1 VFPERKMRMS
11 TEFELLAD
19 GIGVGRPPAGW
30 VAIVDMPVLI
40 LVGVTG
46 VGKSTAVD
54 ALRTRWGEISLL
66 PNRRK
71 IADLL
76 VIPTVQGWDGDP
88 PTTVT
93 DRRRRFDYT
102 GRYRQR
108 HPGGLAHA
116 FSRLVLQRRPAV
128 PGRGAVTI
136 FDGLRGADEVSFAA
150 QSLPL
155 ARFAVLNAP
164 DVVRVER
171 LLQRQDAF
179 DQVSENSGGQR
190 SVPSGQRSVPSG
202 QRPVPSG
209 QRPVPS
215 GQRPVPSGQRPV
227 PSDDTPDAT
236 RHCSSASD
244 GGFRWEEVAEGQ
256 DLFTRE
262 EQDHLAALV
271 SRGEVDG
278 AELAAKIA
286 IVAAERRNYDP
297 YAAVEILRAAAL
309 DRTVVVDTTTHSPTE
324 VAAKLERLL
333 AN

>member
-1 VFPERKMRMS
+1 MRYRYADCGGWPRVFPERKMRMS

-54 ALRTRWGEISLL
+54 ALRARWGEISLL

-136 FDGLRGADEVSFAA
+136 FDGLRGADEVSFAV

-179 DQVSENSGGQR
+179 DQVSENSG
-190 SVPSGQRSVPSG
+190 
-202 QRPVPSG
+202 
-209 QRPVPS
+209 

-297 YAAVEILRAAAL
+297 HAAVEILRAAAL

>member
-1 VFPERKMRMS
+1 MS

-19 GIGVGRPPAGW
+19 GLGIGRPPHGW
-30 VAIVDMPVLI
+30 AAIVDMPVLI

-46 VGKSTAVD
+46 VGKSTTVD
-54 ALRTRWGEISLL
+54 ALRARWGEISLL

-88 PTTVT
+88 PTAVT

-108 HPGGLAHA
+108 HSGGLAHA
-116 FSRLVLQRRPAV
+116 FSRLVLQRQTAGPD
-128 PGRGAVTI
+128 RGALTI
-136 FDGLRGADEVSFAA
+136 FDGLRGADEVTFAA

-179 DQVSENSGGQR
+179 DQVSANAGGQR
-190 SVPSGQRSVPSG
+190 PG
-202 QRPVPSG
+202 
-209 QRPVPS
+209 
-215 GQRPVPSGQRPV
+215 
-227 PSDDTPDAT
+227 PSDGAPRAT
-236 RHCSSASD
+236 RHSTIDS
-244 GGFRWEEVAEGQ
+244 GVGFRWDEVAEGR
-256 DLFTRE
+256 DLFTRA
-262 EQDHLAALV
+262 EQAHLAALV

-297 YAAVEILRAAAL
+297 HAAVEILRAAAP
-309 DRTVVVDTTTHSPTE
+309 DRTVVVDTTAHSPVE
-324 VAAKLERLL
+324 VAAKLERIA

>member
-1 VFPERKMRMS
+1 MS

-19 GIGVGRPPAGW
+19 GLGIGRPPPGW

-46 VGKSTAVD
+46 VGKSTTVD
-54 ALRTRWGEISLL
+54 ALRSRWGEISLL

-88 PTTVT
+88 PTAVT

-108 HPGGLAHA
+108 HSGGLAHA
-116 FSRLVLQRRPAV
+116 FSRLVLQRQTSGPD
-128 PGRGAVTI
+128 RGALTV
-136 FDGLRGADEVSFAA
+136 FDGLRGADEVTFAA

-179 DQVSENSGGQR
+179 DQVSANAGGQR
-190 SVPSGQRSVPSG
+190 PA
-202 QRPVPSG
+202 
-209 QRPVPS
+209 
-215 GQRPVPSGQRPV
+215 
-227 PSDDTPDAT
+227 PSDGTPNAT
-236 RHCSSASD
+236 RHSSSDSD
-244 GGFRWEEVAEGQ
+244 GGFRWEEVAEGRE
-256 DLFTRE
+256 LFTGE
-262 EQDHLAALV
+262 EQAYLAALV

-278 AELAAKIA
+278 PELAAKIA

-297 YAAVEILRAAAL
+297 HAAVEILRAAAL
-309 DRTVVVDTTTHSPTE
+309 DRTVVVDTTTHAPAE
-324 VAAKLERLL
+324 VAAKLERIA

>member
-1 VFPERKMRMS
+1 MRYRYADCGGWPRVFPERKMRMS

-88 PTTVT
+88 PTVVT

-190 SVPSGQRSVPSG
+190 SVA
-202 QRPVPSG
+202 
-209 QRPVPS
+209 
-215 GQRPVPSGQRPV
+215 SGQRPV

-256 DLFTRE
+256 DLFTGE

-297 YAAVEILRAAAL
+297 HAAVEILRAAAL

>member
-1 VFPERKMRMS
+1 MS

-19 GIGVGRPPAGW
+19 GLGVGRPPAGW
-30 VAIVDMPVLI
+30 VAIVDKPVLI

-54 ALRTRWGEISLL
+54 ALRARWGEISLL

-88 PTTVT
+88 PTVVT

-108 HPGGLAHA
+108 YPGGLAHA
-116 FSRLVLQRRPAV
+116 FSRLVLQRRPAA
-128 PGRGAVTI
+128 PGRGALTV
-136 FDGLRGADEVSFAA
+136 FDGLRGADEVTFAA

-179 DQVSENSGGQR
+179 DQVSANAGGQR
-190 SVPSGQRSVPSG
+190 PG
-202 QRPVPSG
+202 
-209 QRPVPS
+209 
-215 GQRPVPSGQRPV
+215 
-227 PSDDTPDAT
+227 PSDGTPNAT
-236 RHCSSASD
+236 RHSSSDSD
-244 GGFRWEEVAEGQ
+244 GGFRWKEVAEGRE
-256 DLFTRE
+256 LFTHE
-262 EQDHLAALV
+262 EQAYLAALV

-286 IVAAERRNYDP
+286 IVAAERRNYDSH
-297 YAAVEILRAAAL
+297 AAVEILRAAAL
-309 DRTVVVDTTTHSPTE
+309 ERTVVVDTTAHAPAE
-324 VAAKLERLL
+324 VAAKLERIA

>member
-1 VFPERKMRMS
+1 MS

-19 GIGVGRPPAGW
+19 GLGIGRPPLGW
-30 VAIVDMPVLI
+30 VAITDMPVLI

-46 VGKSTAVD
+46 VGKSTTVD
-54 ALRTRWGEISLL
+54 ALRSRWGEISLL

-71 IADLL
+71 LADLL

-88 PTTVT
+88 PAAVT

-108 HPGGLAHA
+108 YPGGLAHA
-116 FSRLVLQRRPAV
+116 FSRLVLQRRTAG
-128 PGRGAVTI
+128 PGRGALTV
-136 FDGLRGADEVSFAA
+136 FDGLRGADEVTFAA

-179 DQVSENSGGQR
+179 DHVSANAGGQR
-190 SVPSGQRSVPSG
+190 PA
-202 QRPVPSG
+202 
-209 QRPVPS
+209 
-215 GQRPVPSGQRPV
+215 
-227 PSDDTPDAT
+227 PSDGTPNAT
-236 RHCSSASD
+236 RPSSSDSD
-244 GGFRWEEVAEGQ
+244 GGFRWEEVAEGRE
-256 DLFTRE
+256 LFTRE
-262 EQDHLAALV
+262 EQAHLAALV

-297 YAAVEILRAAAL
+297 HAAVEILRAAAL
-309 DRTVVVDTTTHSPTE
+309 DRTVIVDTTAHAPAE
-324 VAAKLERLL
+324 VAAKLERIA

>member
-1 VFPERKMRMS
+1 MS

-88 PTTVT
+88 PTVVT

-190 SVPSGQRSVPSG
+190 SVASGQGS
-202 QRPVPSG
+202 
-209 QRPVPS
+209 
-215 GQRPVPSGQRPV
+215 V
-227 PSDDTPDAT
+227 PSDDRPDAT

>member
-1 VFPERKMRMS
+1 MRYRYADCGGWPRVFPERKMRMS

-19 GIGVGRPPAGW
+19 GLGVGRPPAGW

-54 ALRTRWGEISLL
+54 ALRTCWGEISLL

-190 SVPSGQRSVPSG
+190 SVA
-202 QRPVPSG
+202 
-209 QRPVPS
+209 
-215 GQRPVPSGQRPV
+215 SGQRPV

-256 DLFTRE
+256 DLFTGE

-286 IVAAERRNYDP
+286 IVAAERHNYDP
-297 YAAVEILRAAAL
+297 YAAVEILRAAAF

>member
-1 VFPERKMRMS
+1 MRYRYADCGGWPRVFPERKMRMS

-19 GIGVGRPPAGW
+19 GLGVGRPPAGW

-88 PTTVT
+88 PTVVT

-190 SVPSGQRSVPSG
+190 SVPS
-202 QRPVPSG
+202 
-209 QRPVPS
+209 
-215 GQRPVPSGQRPV
+215 
-227 PSDDTPDAT
+227 DDTPDAT

-256 DLFTRE
+256 DLFTGE
-262 EQDHLAALV
+262 DQDHLAALV

-278 AELAAKIA
+278 AELEAKIA

-297 YAAVEILRAAAL
+297 HAAVEILRAAAL

>member
-1 VFPERKMRMS
+1 MS

-19 GIGVGRPPAGW
+19 GLGVGRPPAGW

-54 ALRTRWGEISLL
+54 ALRARWGEISLL

-88 PTTVT
+88 PTVVT

-136 FDGLRGADEVSFAA
+136 FDGLRGADEVSFAV

-190 SVPSGQRSVPSG
+190 S
-202 QRPVPSG
+202 
-209 QRPVPS
+209 
-215 GQRPVPSGQRPV
+215 V

-297 YAAVEILRAAAL
+297 HAAVEILRAAAL

>member
-1 VFPERKMRMS
+1 MRYRYADCGGWPRVFPERKMRMS

-19 GIGVGRPPAGW
+19 GLGVGRPPAGW

-88 PTTVT
+88 PTVVT

-190 SVPSGQRSVPSG
+190 SVA
-202 QRPVPSG
+202 
-209 QRPVPS
+209 
-215 GQRPVPSGQRPV
+215 SGQRPV

-256 DLFTRE
+256 DLFTGE

-297 YAAVEILRAAAL
+297 HAAVEILRAAAL

>member
-1 VFPERKMRMS
+1 MV
-11 TEFELLAD
+11 
-19 GIGVGRPPAGW
+19 
-30 VAIVDMPVLI
+30 VA
-40 LVGVTG
+40 
-46 VGKSTAVD
+46 
-54 ALRTRWGEISLL
+54 
-66 PNRRK
+66 
-71 IADLL
+71 
-76 VIPTVQGWDGDP
+76 
-88 PTTVT
+88 VT

-202 QRPVPSG
+202 QRS
-209 QRPVPS
+209 
-215 GQRPVPSGQRPV
+215 VPSGQRPV

>member
-1 VFPERKMRMS
+1 MS

-19 GIGVGRPPAGW
+19 GLGIGRPPPGW

-40 LVGVTG
+40 LVGLTG
-46 VGKSTAVD
+46 VGKSTTVD
-54 ALRTRWGEISLL
+54 ALRSRWGEISLL

-71 IADLL
+71 LADLL

-88 PTTVT
+88 PAAVT

-108 HPGGLAHA
+108 YPGGLAHA
-116 FSRLVLQRRPAV
+116 FSRLVLQRRPAA
-128 PGRGAVTI
+128 PGRGALTV
-136 FDGLRGADEVSFAA
+136 FDGLRGADEVTFAA

-190 SVPSGQRSVPSG
+190 
-202 QRPVPSG
+202 
-209 QRPVPS
+209 
-215 GQRPVPSGQRPV
+215 PV

-262 EQDHLAALV
+262 EQAYLAALV

-297 YAAVEILRAAAL
+297 HAAVEILRAAAL
-309 DRTVVVDTTTHSPTE
+309 DRTVVVDTTAHAPAE
-324 VAAKLERLL
+324 VAAKLERIA

>member
-1 VFPERKMRMS
+1 MRYRYADCGGWPRVFPERKMRMS

-30 VAIVDMPVLI
+30 VAIVDKPVLI

-54 ALRTRWGEISLL
+54 ALRTCWGEISLL

-88 PTTVT
+88 PTVVT

-116 FSRLVLQRRPAV
+116 FSRLVLQRRPAT
-128 PGRGAVTI
+128 PGRGEVTV

-150 QSLPL
+150 QGLPL

-190 SVPSGQRSVPSG
+190 SVPSGQGS
-202 QRPVPSG
+202 
-209 QRPVPS
+209 
-215 GQRPVPSGQRPV
+215 VPSGQRPV
-227 PSDDTPDAT
+227 PSDDRPDAT
-236 RHCSSASD
+236 RHCSSAAD

-297 YAAVEILRAAAL
+297 HAAVEILRAAAL

>member
-1 VFPERKMRMS
+1 MS

-19 GIGVGRPPAGW
+19 GLGIGRPPPGW

-46 VGKSTAVD
+46 VGKSTTVD
-54 ALRTRWGEISLL
+54 ALRSRWGEISLL

-71 IADLL
+71 LADLL

-88 PTTVT
+88 PTAVT

-108 HPGGLAHA
+108 HSGGLAHA
-116 FSRLVLQRRPAV
+116 FSRLVLQRQTAGPD
-128 PGRGAVTI
+128 RGALTV
-136 FDGLRGADEVSFAA
+136 FDGLRGADEVTFAA

-164 DVVRVER
+164 DVVRVQR

-179 DQVSENSGGQR
+179 DQVNANAGD
-190 SVPSGQRSVPSG
+190 
-202 QRPVPSG
+202 QRPG
-209 QRPVPS
+209 
-215 GQRPVPSGQRPV
+215 
-227 PSDDTPDAT
+227 PSDGTPHAT
-236 RHCSSASD
+236 RHSVADSD
-244 GGFRWEEVAEGQ
+244 VGFRWEEVAEGSE
-256 DLFTRE
+256 LFTHE
-262 EQDHLAALV
+262 EQAHLAALV

-297 YAAVEILRAAAL
+297 HAAVEILRAAAP
-309 DRTVVVDTTTHSPTE
+309 DRTVVVDTTAHSPVE
-324 VAAKLERLL
+324 VAAKLERIA

>member
-1 VFPERKMRMS
+1 MS

-19 GIGVGRPPAGW
+19 GLGIGHPPPGW
-30 VAIVDMPVLI
+30 AAIVDMPVLI

-46 VGKSTAVD
+46 VGKSTTVD
-54 ALRTRWGEISLL
+54 ALRARWGEILLL

-88 PTTVT
+88 PTAVT

-108 HPGGLAHA
+108 HSGGLAHA
-116 FSRLVLQRRPAV
+116 FSRLVLQRRTAGPD
-128 PGRGAVTI
+128 RGALTV
-136 FDGLRGADEVSFAA
+136 FDGLRGADEVTFAA
-150 QSLPL
+150 QTLPL

-179 DQVSENSGGQR
+179 DQVSANAGGQR
-190 SVPSGQRSVPSG
+190 AGS
-202 QRPVPSG
+202 
-209 QRPVPS
+209 
-215 GQRPVPSGQRPV
+215 
-227 PSDDTPDAT
+227 SDGTPRAT
-236 RHCSSASD
+236 RHSVADSD
-244 GGFRWEEVAEGQ
+244 VGFRWEEVAEGSE
-256 DLFTRE
+256 LFTHE
-262 EQDHLAALV
+262 EKAHLAALV

-278 AELAAKIA
+278 AELSAKIA

-297 YAAVEILRAAAL
+297 HAAVEILRAAAP
-309 DRTVVVDTTTHSPTE
+309 DRTVVVDTTAHSPVE
-324 VAAKLERLL
+324 VAAKLERIA

>member
-1 VFPERKMRMS
+1 MRYRYADCGGWPRVFPERKMRMS

-19 GIGVGRPPAGW
+19 GLGVGRPPAGW

-71 IADLL
+71 MADLL

-179 DQVSENSGGQR
+179 DQVS
-190 SVPSGQRSVPSG
+190 
-202 QRPVPSG
+202 
-209 QRPVPS
+209 
-215 GQRPVPSGQRPV
+215 
-227 PSDDTPDAT
+227 
-236 RHCSSASD
+236 
-244 GGFRWEEVAEGQ
+244 
-256 DLFTRE
+256 
-262 EQDHLAALV
+262 
-271 SRGEVDG
+271 
-278 AELAAKIA
+278 K
-286 IVAAERRNYDP
+286 
-297 YAAVEILRAAAL
+297 
-309 DRTVVVDTTTHSPTE
+309 
-324 VAAKLERLL
+324 
-333 AN
+333 

>member
-1 VFPERKMRMS
+1 M
-11 TEFELLAD
+11 
-19 GIGVGRPPAGW
+19 
-30 VAIVDMPVLI
+30 
-40 LVGVTG
+40 
-46 VGKSTAVD
+46 
-54 ALRTRWGEISLL
+54 
-66 PNRRK
+66 
-71 IADLL
+71 
-76 VIPTVQGWDGDP
+76 
-88 PTTVT
+88 
-93 DRRRRFDYT
+93 
-102 GRYRQR
+102 
-108 HPGGLAHA
+108 
-116 FSRLVLQRRPAV
+116 
-128 PGRGAVTI
+128 
-136 FDGLRGADEVSFAA
+136 
-150 QSLPL
+150 
-155 ARFAVLNAP
+155 
-164 DVVRVER
+164 
-171 LLQRQDAF
+171 
-179 DQVSENSGGQR
+179 
-190 SVPSGQRSVPSG
+190 
-202 QRPVPSG
+202 
-209 QRPVPS
+209 
-215 GQRPVPSGQRPV
+215 

>member
-1 VFPERKMRMS
+1 MS

-19 GIGVGRPPAGW
+19 GLGIGRPPPGW

-46 VGKSTAVD
+46 VGKSTTVD
-54 ALRTRWGEISLL
+54 ALRSRWGEISLL

-88 PTTVT
+88 PAAVT

-108 HPGGLAHA
+108 YPGGLAHA
-116 FSRLVLQRRPAV
+116 FSRLVLQRRPAA
-128 PGRGAVTI
+128 PGRGALTV
-136 FDGLRGADEVSFAA
+136 FDGLRGADEVTFAA

-190 SVPSGQRSVPSG
+190 
-202 QRPVPSG
+202 
-209 QRPVPS
+209 
-215 GQRPVPSGQRPV
+215 PV

-262 EQDHLAALV
+262 EQAYLAALV

-297 YAAVEILRAAAL
+297 HAAVEILRAAAL
-309 DRTVVVDTTTHSPTE
+309 DRTVVVDTTAHAPAE
-324 VAAKLERLL
+324 VAAKLERIA

>member
-1 VFPERKMRMS
+1 MRMS

-190 SVPSGQRSVPSG
+190 
-202 QRPVPSG
+202 
-209 QRPVPS
+209 
-215 GQRPVPSGQRPV
+215 PV

-256 DLFTRE
+256 DLFTGE

-297 YAAVEILRAAAL
+297 HAAVEILRAAAL

>member
-1 VFPERKMRMS
+1 MRYRYVDCGGWPWVFPERKMRMS

-30 VAIVDMPVLI
+30 VAIVDKPVLI

-88 PTTVT
+88 PTVVT

-116 FSRLVLQRRPAV
+116 FSRLVLPRRPAV

-190 SVPSGQRSVPSG
+190 SVPSGQR
-202 QRPVPSG
+202 
-209 QRPVPS
+209 
-215 GQRPVPSGQRPV
+215 PV
-227 PSDDTPDAT
+227 PSDDRPDAT

-256 DLFTRE
+256 DLFKRE

-297 YAAVEILRAAAL
+297 HAAVEILRAAAL

>member
-1 VFPERKMRMS
+1 MRYRYADCGGWPRVFPERKMRMS

-19 GIGVGRPPAGW
+19 GLGVGRPPAGW

-88 PTTVT
+88 PTVVT

-116 FSRLVLQRRPAV
+116 FSRLVLQRRPAA

-179 DQVSENSGGQR
+179 DQVSENSGGQC
-190 SVPSGQRSVPSG
+190 
-202 QRPVPSG
+202 
-209 QRPVPS
+209 
-215 GQRPVPSGQRPV
+215 PVPSGQRPV

-256 DLFTRE
+256 DLFTGE

-297 YAAVEILRAAAL
+297 HAAVEILRAAAL

>member
-1 VFPERKMRMS
+1 MS

-19 GIGVGRPPAGW
+19 GLGIGRPPSGW
-30 VAIVDMPVLI
+30 AAIVDMPVLI

-46 VGKSTAVD
+46 VGKSTTVD
-54 ALRTRWGEISLL
+54 ALRARWGEISLL

-71 IADLL
+71 LADLL

-88 PTTVT
+88 PTAVT

-108 HPGGLAHA
+108 HSGGLAHA
-116 FSRLVLQRRPAV
+116 FSRLVLQRQTAGPD
-128 PGRGAVTI
+128 RGALTI
-136 FDGLRGADEVSFAA
+136 FDGLRGADEVTFAA

-179 DQVSENSGGQR
+179 DQVSANAGGQR
-190 SVPSGQRSVPSG
+190 AGS
-202 QRPVPSG
+202 
-209 QRPVPS
+209 
-215 GQRPVPSGQRPV
+215 
-227 PSDDTPDAT
+227 SDGTPRAT
-236 RHCSSASD
+236 RHSAADSD
-244 GGFRWEEVAEGQ
+244 VGFRWEEVAEGGE
-256 DLFTRE
+256 LFTDE
-262 EQDHLAALV
+262 EKAHLAALV

-278 AELAAKIA
+278 AELSAKIA

-297 YAAVEILRAAAL
+297 HAAVEILRAAAP
-309 DRTVVVDTTTHSPTE
+309 DRTVVVDTTAHSPVE
-324 VAAKLERLL
+324 VAALLERIA

>member
-1 VFPERKMRMS
+1 MRYRYADCGGWPRVFPERKMRMS

-19 GIGVGRPPAGW
+19 GLGVGRPPAGW

-54 ALRTRWGEISLL
+54 ALRARWGEISLL

-88 PTTVT
+88 PTVVT

-116 FSRLVLQRRPAV
+116 FSRLVLQRRPATT
-128 PGRGAVTI
+128 GRGAVTI

-179 DQVSENSGGQR
+179 DQVSENSGGQW
-190 SVPSGQRSVPSG
+190 S
-202 QRPVPSG
+202 
-209 QRPVPS
+209 
-215 GQRPVPSGQRPV
+215 VPSGQRPV

-256 DLFTRE
+256 DLFTGE

>member
-1 VFPERKMRMS
+1 MRYRYADCGGWPRVFPERETRMS

-19 GIGVGRPPAGW
+19 GLGVGRPPAGW

-54 ALRTRWGEISLL
+54 ALRARWGAISLL

-88 PTTVT
+88 PTVVT

-116 FSRLVLQRRPAV
+116 FSRLVLQRRPAA

-190 SVPSGQRSVPSG
+190 
-202 QRPVPSG
+202 
-209 QRPVPS
+209 
-215 GQRPVPSGQRPV
+215 PV
-227 PSDDTPDAT
+227 PSDDTPHAT

-297 YAAVEILRAAAL
+297 HAAVEILRAAAL

>member
-1 VFPERKMRMS
+1 MMRMNA
-11 TEFELLAD
+11 EFELLTD
-19 GIGVGRPPAGW
+19 GLGVGRASAGW

-46 VGKSTAVD
+46 VGKSTTVT
-54 ALRTRWGEISLL
+54 ALRSQWGEISLL

-88 PTTVT
+88 PSAVT

-108 HPGGLAHA
+108 HSGGLAHA
-116 FSRLVLQRRPAV
+116 LGRLVLQRQPSARPDRLAA
-128 PGRGAVTI
+128 PPSSRRALYI
-136 FDGLRGADEVSFAA
+136 FDGLRGADEVAFAA
-150 QSLPL
+150 EALPL
-155 ARFAVLNAP
+155 ARFVVLNAP

-179 DQVSENSGGQR
+179 DQVSQLSVVSEQSPATPQATGDLTSGNE
-190 SVPSGQRSVPSG
+190 
-202 QRPVPSG
+202 
-209 QRPVPS
+209 
-215 GQRPVPSGQRPV
+215 
-227 PSDDTPDAT
+227 
-236 RHCSSASD
+236 
-244 GGFRWEEVAEGQ
+244 FRWEAAAEGR

-262 EQDHLAALV
+262 EQARLAALV
-271 SRGEVDG
+271 SRGEVDR

-297 YAAVEILRAAAL
+297 HAAVEILRRQAP
-309 DRTVVVDTTTHSPTE
+309 DRTVVVDTTTHSPAE
-324 VAAKLERLL
+324 VAAAIGELIQPGS
-333 AN
+333 ADVSPAYA

>member
-1 VFPERKMRMS
+1 MRYRYADCGGWPRVFPERKMRMS

-19 GIGVGRPPAGW
+19 GLGVGRPPAGW

-88 PTTVT
+88 PTVVT

-108 HPGGLAHA
+108 HSGGLAHA
-116 FSRLVLQRRPAV
+116 FSRLVLQRRPATT
-128 PGRGAVTI
+128 GRGAVTI

-179 DQVSENSGGQR
+179 DQVSENSG
-190 SVPSGQRSVPSG
+190 
-202 QRPVPSG
+202 
-209 QRPVPS
+209 

-297 YAAVEILRAAAL
+297 HAAVEILRAAAL

>member
-1 VFPERKMRMS
+1 MRYRYADCGGWPRVFPERKMRMS

-19 GIGVGRPPAGW
+19 GLGVGRPPAGW

-54 ALRTRWGEISLL
+54 ALRARWGEISLL

-108 HPGGLAHA
+108 HSGGLAHA

-190 SVPSGQRSVPSG
+190 SVPSGQRPVPSGQRPVPRG

-227 PSDDTPDAT
+227 AQRPEA
-236 RHCSSASD
+236 SAQRPEAS
-244 GGFRWEEVAEGQ
+244 A
-256 DLFTRE
+256 
-262 EQDHLAALV
+262 
-271 SRGEVDG
+271 
-278 AELAAKIA
+278 
-286 IVAAERRNYDP
+286 
-297 YAAVEILRAAAL
+297 
-309 DRTVVVDTTTHSPTE
+309 
-324 VAAKLERLL
+324 
-333 AN
+333 